1 MIGLHLHHAPAGSR
15 TSVQPHSTRQDAT
28 LRSSGPPL
36 TIAVGRAVGT
46 VVVTVRGEIGE
57 HDAAHL
63 NAILDDLLDEAVKPA
78 VIVDLRHLHHASP
91 SAVAALAAAA
101 ALAAERGIAFQ
112 VSESTPQVRA
122 LLEGSGLT
130 YAFGAASAAAG
141 SGPAWVTS
149 LRVG

>member
-1 MIGLHLHHAPAGSR
+1 MRGLRPNHHPAGSG
-15 TSVQPHSTRQDAT
+15 TIEPHST
-28 LRSSGPPL
+28 LRDVTPRNAGPPL

-63 NAILDDLLDEAVKPA
+63 NAILDDILDETEKSEV
-78 VIVDLRHLHHASP
+78 VVDLRRLHHASR

-101 ALAAERGIAFQ
+101 ALAAERGIAFRL
-112 VSESTPQVRA
+112 SESTPQVRT
-122 LLEGSGLT
+122 LLEAAGLT
-130 YAFGAASAAAG
+130 YAFGAANTSG
-141 SGPAWVTS
+141 GPAWVTS

>member
-1 MIGLHLHHAPAGSR
+1 MIGLHSHHASASRR
-15 TSVQPHSTRQDAT
+15 TSVQPHSASRNAT

-46 VVVTVRGEIGE
+46 VVVSVRGEIDE

-63 NAILDDLLDEAVKPA
+63 NAILDDILDEAVKPE
-78 VIVDLRHLHHASP
+78 VIVDLRHLHRASR

-101 ALAAERGIAFQ
+101 ALAAERGIAFR
-112 VSESTPQVRA
+112 VSEPTPQVRPH
-122 LLEGSGLT
+122 LESAGLT
-130 YAFGAASAAAG
+130 YALGAATAG
-141 SGPAWVTS
+141 AGPAWVTS